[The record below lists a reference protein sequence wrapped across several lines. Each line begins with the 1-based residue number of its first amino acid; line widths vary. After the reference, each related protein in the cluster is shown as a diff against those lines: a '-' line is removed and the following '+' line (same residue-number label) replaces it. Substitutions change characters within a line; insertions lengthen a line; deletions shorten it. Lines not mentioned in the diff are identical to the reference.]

1 MDSKIDEWWIS
12 QKCFFLYNDIYIY
25 IYIYIYLYIYIHIAK
40 LSFVFLCKYD
50 YDNLDLSWDMR

>member
-1 MDSKIDEWWIS
+1 MDSKIDMNGGYLKS
-12 QKCFFLYNDIYIY
+12 VFFYNDIYIY
-25 IYIYIYLYIYIHIAK
+25 IIAK